1 MEVSG
6 ALQLMKIA
14 VKKFRKKSEDKHTT
28 KTKNDTNI
36 FVSLPDD
43 VFIAILKRFPDAFLR
58 YKAKYVCKRWFDVIT
73 NRILLDHASFIL
85 QKPTGIYTVRLV
97 DIRKEGQGIEVKEQ
111 YLDIPHTGIV
121 RSWCNEFL
129 VIMDIYRK
137 GRMGINVKIQLSRT
151 QAIVS
156 NYKYPNREHQTND
169 QQEHFDF
176 PKLALECRL
185 YTFIYHQYSG
195 SI

>member
-1 MEVSG
+1 MEVT
-6 ALQLMKIA
+6 AIQKLMKMA
-14 VKKFRKKSEDKHTT
+14 VKKLTKKSEDKQTT

-58 YKAKYVCKRWFDVIT
+58 YKAKYVCKQWFDIIS

-97 DIRKEGQGIEVKEQ
+97 DLRKEGQGIEVKEQ
-111 YLDIPHTGIV
+111 YLDIPHTGII

-137 GRMGINVKIQLSRT
+137 GRMMEWEKLSYDLKYGVVKELNINIEYGDYYVVHSSAPEFEES
-151 QAIVS
+151 QAI
-156 NYKYPNREHQTND
+156 NAKIRLL
-169 QQEHFDF
+169 
-176 PKLALECRL
+176 KLA
-185 YTFIYHQYSG
+185 
-195 SI
+195 